1 LKEVIRFDNSD
12 EARMVLGSHD
22 SNLRLIRKAL
32 GVDIAFRGDSVMV
45 RGSDEATEMARRIL
59 TELHSRIRTY
69 GRLQE
74 GEPETIV
81 SSMTAP
87 DEETTRDRIRVFY
100 RDRVIIPKSAGQQEY
115 IEAIRDHDIV
125 FCTGPAG
132 SGKTYLAV
140 AMAVSAVREGMLRKI
155 VLVRPAVEA
164 GEKLGFLPG
173 TMQEKVN
180 PYLRPL
186 YDALNDM
193 MDFGQVQK
201 YVERDI
207 IEVVPLAFM
216 RGRTLNDSF
225 IILDE
230 AQNTTT
236 MQMKMFLTR
245 LGANSK
251 AVVTGDVTQTD
262 LPPGEIS
269 GLLDARRILREIP
282 GIAFIALQRADI
294 VRHHLVQEIVDA
306 YERYS
311 PGPETA
317 TDAPR
322 RPAGAATVKSQS

>member
-1 LKEVIRFDNSD
+1 
-12 EARMVLGSHD
+12 MVLGSHD

-32 GVDIAFRGDSVMV
+32 RVEIVARAGTVMMRDSEDAAEQV
-45 RGSDEATEMARRIL
+45 RRVL
-59 TELHSRIRTY
+59 TELQSRVRTF
-69 GRLQE
+69 GRLRE
-74 GEPETIV
+74 GEAEAVIESITGEAEQ
-81 SSMTAP
+81 AP
-87 DEETTRDRIRVFY
+87 RDRIRVFY
-100 RDRVIIPKSAGQQEY
+100 RDRVIVPKSEGQQHY
-115 IEAIRDHDIV
+115 IEAIRRHDIV

-140 AMAVSAVREGMLRKI
+140 AMAVSAVREGQLRKI
-155 VLVRPAVEA
+155 ILVRPAVEA

-262 LPPGEIS
+262 LAAGETS
-269 GLLDARRILREIP
+269 GLLDARRILRNIP
-282 GIAFIALQRADI
+282 GIAFVALKRADI
-294 VRHHLVQEIVDA
+294 VRHRLVQEIVDA
-306 YERYS
+306 YERDR
-311 PGPETA
+311 PGPEEEPE
-317 TDAPR
+317 APD
-322 RPAGAATVKSQS
+322 RPAGSGEAKAKS